1 MGEIS
6 SGLSILLATDFDE
19 KVFSTHRLEPILH
32 YGGWVVDRIPY
43 SPEEMIHD
51 INFLGVNVLVVE
63 VEDVP
68 RTIFEACPDLAV
80 VASLRANPVNV
91 DLKAAQKHG
100 VIVLHTPGRNAHS
113 VAELT
118 ICLILDLLRHVS
130 NSHIDMQA
138 GNWGEGVDDPY
149 LRFRGKE
156 LSGKTVGLVGFGE
169 IGHAV
174 ANLLSGFQVQLLAH
188 DPYQEPAT
196 FKNYAAVSVELPIL
210 LGESDIISIHTPLN
224 DETRD
229 MLGIEEL
236 RLTKPGSMIVNT
248 ARAAVINRQA
258 LLTALENAW
267 ISAIALDVHYEEP
280 PRKNDELLALPN
292 VLFTPHIGGATNEVI
307 SHGSEI
313 VAADLAR
320 LLRGGHPKHAA
331 GL

>member
-6 SGLSILLATDFDE
+6 SGLSILVATDFDE
-19 KVFSTHRLEPILH
+19 KVFSNYGLDPIIH
-32 YGGWVVDRIPY
+32 YGGWAIDRIPY

-51 INFLGVNVLVVE
+51 INFLGVNVLIVE

-68 RTIFEACPDLAV
+68 RIIFEECPDLAV

-91 DLKAAQKHG
+91 DLEAAQNHG
-100 VIVLHTPGRNAHS
+100 VIILHTPGRNAQS

-130 NSHIDMQA
+130 DSHIDMRS
-138 GNWGEGVDDPY
+138 GIWGEGLEDPY
-149 LRFRGKE
+149 LRFRGHE
-156 LSGKTVGLVGFGE
+156 VRGRTVGLVGFGA
-169 IGHAV
+169 IGQAV
-174 ANLLSGFQVQLLAH
+174 AGLLSGFQVQILAY
-188 DPYQEPAT
+188 DPYLEPAT
-196 FKNYAAVSVELPIL
+196 FNAYEAKSVELPIL
-210 LGESDIISIHTPLN
+210 LGESDIVSIHTPMN

-236 RLTKPGSMIVNT
+236 RLAKPGSMIVNT

-258 LLTALENAW
+258 LITALENAW

-280 PRKNDELLALPN
+280 PREQDELLDLPN
-292 VLFTPHIGGATNEVI
+292 VLCTPHIGGATHEVI
-307 SHGSEI
+307 SHGTEI

-320 LLRGGHPKHAA
+320 LLEGKHPVHAA
-331 GL
+331 LY